1 MPERGTICSFRLK
14 DFKSYRDAT
23 LKFSPLT
30 VMIGANASGKS
41 NLIEGLRLLSWM
53 SKGRGV
59 GDVLRAAKSDEL
71 VLRGNMTDLPY
82 DGENSFGFGCALEDH
97 GLEGWTK
104 FDIQFSALDV
114 GLRVVK
120 ESIRQPSGGVPLYEV
135 AERASQYS
143 HDIQV
148 AYNNFAKGGHKP
160 RIKCTDQQ
168 LVLTQLKTPAR
179 FGETHAKSQQLIPTV
194 AETVGEALTQMVFLD
209 PVPGAMR
216 DYSHIVERTLGPKGR
231 SLSSV
236 LYDVCAGRGQESKV
250 LAFIRQLP
258 EQDIS
263 GIDFLRTPRN
273 EVMVQVTETFAGKEH
288 TRDAPVLSD
297 GTLRVL
303 AIAAAL
309 LSAPE
314 GALVVIEEIDNGVHP
329 SRAGILLQNIFD
341 VSKDRRLSVL
351 LTTHNPA
358 LLDAL
363 PADAVP
369 KVACCYRD
377 AEEGHSK
384 LVHLEDL
391 PSYPE
396 LVAQGLLGRLM
407 TKNIIDRF
415 LKDARSGSQKADDA
429 LAWLRSMEE
438 SVP

>member
-14 DFKSYRDAT
+14 NFKSYRDAT

-41 NLIEGLRLLSWM
+41 NLIEGLRLVSRM
-53 SKGRGV
+53 ASGREV
-59 GDVLRAAKSDEL
+59 GDVLRAAKADEL

-97 GLEGWTK
+97 GLEGWTE
-104 FDIQFSALDV
+104 FDIEFSTLDV
-114 GLRVVK
+114 GLAVVS
-120 ESIRQPSGGVPLYEV
+120 ESIRQPSGAVPLYKI

-143 HDIQV
+143 HDIKV
-148 AYNNFAKGGHKP
+148 EYNNFKGGGGKP

-179 FGETHAKSQQLIPTV
+179 FGKTHVKSQELIPKVT
-194 AETVGEALTQMVFLD
+194 ETVGEALTQIVFLD
-209 PVPGAMR
+209 PVPSMMR

-231 SLSSV
+231 FLSSV
-236 LYDVCAGRGQESKV
+236 LYDVCKVKAQEGRV
-250 LAFIRQLP
+250 LDFVRQLP
-258 EQDIS
+258 EQDIKS
-263 GIDFLRTPRN
+263 IEFIRTERDD
-273 EVMVQVTETFAGKEH
+273 VMVQAVETFAGREH
-288 TRDAPVLSD
+288 KRDAPVLSD

-329 SRAGILLQNIFD
+329 SRAGILLDNIFN
-341 VSKDRRLSVL
+341 VSRDRRLSVL

-415 LKDARSGSQKADDA
+415 LKDTRSDGQKADKA